1 MMNTDRRLKVFEE
14 REHLDYLIGK
24 LEMFLDSKES
34 EQVGEEEVT
43 RLRSQLYFMTK
54 YSQVLTERL
63 EASK

>member
-1 MMNTDRRLKVFEE
+1 MMDSERRLKVFEE

-34 EQVGEEEVT
+34 EEVGENELT
-43 RLRSQLYFMTK
+43 RLRSQLYFMSK

-63 EASK
+63 ESK